1 MKCREVFLSVDANA
15 DFKAGREFYDLNSKK
30 AGDYFVAG
38 ILSDLE
44 SLSFYAGIHPLFSG
58 FHRMLARRFP
68 FAIYYE
74 IHEEQVWVVAILDM
88 RKKPDGIIEKLK
100 SVITCSRASEESADY
115 KPTLTTPRA
124 KPRRPRK

>member
-88 RKKPDGIIEKLK
+88 RKKPDGIIERLK
-100 SVITCSRASEESADY
+100 SVVTRSRASEESADY
-115 KPTLTTPRA
+115 GSAFTPPKA
-124 KPRRPRK
+124 KPRRTPK

>member
-44 SLSFYAGIHPLFSG
+44 SLSFYAGIHPLFSS
-58 FHRMLARRFP
+58 FYRMLARRFP

-100 SVITCSRASEESADY
+100 SVITRSRASEESADY
-115 KPTLTTPRA
+115 KPIFTTPRA

>member
-38 ILSDLE
+38 I
-44 SLSFYAGIHPLFSG
+44 HPLFSG

-74 IHEEQVWVVAILDM
+74 IHEEQVCVVAILDM

-100 SVITCSRASEESADY
+100 SVITRSRASEESADY
-115 KPTLTTPRA
+115 KPTFTTPRA

>member
-30 AGDYFVAG
+30 AGDYFVSS
-38 ILSDLE
+38 ILADLE
-44 SLSFYAGIHPLFSG
+44 SLNFYAGIHPLFSG

-74 IHEEQVWVVAILDM
+74 IHEQQVWVVAILDM

-100 SVITCSRASEESADY
+100 SVVTRNRASEEGADY
-115 KPTLTTPRA
+115 RPVFTTPKA
-124 KPRRPRK
+124 KTRRPRK

>member
-30 AGDYFVAG
+30 AGDYFVSS
-38 ILSDLE
+38 ILADLE
-44 SLSFYAGIHPLFSG
+44 SLNFYAGIHPLFSG

-74 IHEEQVWVVAILDM
+74 IHEQHVWVVAILDM

-100 SVITCSRASEESADY
+100 SVVTRNRASEEGSDY
-115 KPTLTTPRA
+115 KPAFTTPKA
-124 KPRRPRK
+124 KLRRPRK